1 MVQDKRHQD
10 GFTLIELTVVLAVM
24 CLLALTAI
32 PTIEGMLSSGSDA
45 QAYNI
50 VVSTLYAARAEA
62 MQSGQYVAVHFER
75 GSMVKDNWVPNP
87 PYSYS
92 HPDNGDTYWV
102 GVLIYD
108 PTDGFFK
115 PHPTY
120 APRKMPG
127 TIAIGEVR
135 GTFVSDGTF
144 KDVSTTDDLSD
155 DNYRDFTTFSIVFNP
170 AGNVVKLVDG
180 APIKFANVV
189 KSRPYTYTDYNGV
202 KQNVTVIDWPKC
214 RILFEQ
220 DVSAQATIGGGQQDF
235 NQAVLWKQPT
245 NTGHDLEAG
254 AVALTLFDWK
264 AFRND
269 ANRNAY
275 LGRAAQVIAINMY
288 TGQLAPRK

>member
-1 MVQDKRHQD
+1 MVQDKKHQD

-32 PTIEGMLSSGSDA
+32 PTIEGMLSSGSDS

-75 GSMVKDNWVPNP
+75 GSMVQDNWVAGP
-87 PYSYS
+87 PLSYS

-127 TIAIGEVR
+127 TIAVGEVR
-135 GTFVSDGTF
+135 GTFVTDGTF
-144 KDVSTTDDLSD
+144 NVSAADDLSD
-155 DNYRDFTTFSIVFNP
+155 TNYRDFTTFSIVFNP

-180 APIKFANVV
+180 SPIKFANVV
-189 KSRPYTYTDYNGV
+189 KTRPYTYKDYNGQI
-202 KQNVTVIDWPKC
+202 QNVTVIDWPKC
-214 RILFEQ
+214 RVLFEQ
-220 DVSAQATIGGGQQDF
+220 DVRGQVTNTGQQDF
-235 NQAVLWKQPT
+235 NQSVLWKQPT
-245 NTGHDLEAG
+245 NTGKDLEAG

-264 AFRND
+264 AFRNETD
-269 ANRNAY
+269 RSAFLN
-275 LGRAAQVIAINMY
+275 RAAQVIAINMY
-288 TGQLAPRK
+288 TGQLAKRN